1 MLVSFKVLML
11 SGNEFH
17 NLGPDTLK
25 ERSAKIVCFVA
36 GICKWCKRLA
46 ERRPWRLIGCSFMRS
61 IK

>member
-25 ERSAKIVCFVA
+25 ERSAKILRFVP
-36 GICKWCKRLA
+36 GINFVNGVDDFLNVA
-46 ERRPWRLIGCSFMRS
+46 LSD
-61 IK
+61 